1 MIRWLLAL
9 VLLSAAA
16 SAHGGLFRPPPGR
29 APRDPTRPGGGLT
42 PTTPSTRGTPVA
54 EPWQKWWDYN
64 RDHYLR
70 LRQRVRE
77 RTVITGP
84 DSGKDLLDRRSVR
97 EQIVVPELLKALRD
111 PDEAVRMVAA
121 IAAGRLRARDT
132 VAVLAELHARDKA
145 RTVREAAVLGLMLM
159 RDPELRAALR
169 ALVGNEQETRRIRG
183 FAVLGLGLLKDL
195 EFLQQLVLLKTK
207 VAGSNTAVD
216 DLRACAAFAL
226 GISGAPAVA
235 GPLAGVAL
243 DRQAPDPVRGFAAA
257 ALARAG
263 TPLVA
268 PEALGMIRNLDGLA
282 QARCGAAIA
291 VGHLVGPAEQGVID
305 FLGKRAQRDKHGGLR
320 ALLFISLGVIGGER
334 ATRHILEEMV
344 NTREQTMRGFTAL
357 GLGISGATEAGE
369 ALLKELGRRK
379 NASER
384 AACALGLGLA
394 GYKESASILREQLKR
409 RHPGFM
415 GYGMVALGL
424 LDDRQAIP
432 LVEDILSRHQDAPT
446 LRQGSIALALL
457 RRSAAVPALLE
468 LLQEVKAAPGR
479 ASVAYVLGEV
489 GTLAAVQPLLAI
501 YREGRRAGGERAAA
515 LSALGRI
522 ADPEPISLPARLAYG
537 LNPYVVSDAVEVV
550 TTIP

>member
-9 VLLSAAA
+9 ALLAEAA

-29 APRDPTRPGGGLT
+29 APRDPTQPGGGLS

-70 LRQRVRE
+70 LRQRLRE
-77 RTVITGP
+77 RIVITGP
-84 DSGKDLLDRRSVR
+84 GRSGDLFDRRTVH

-111 PDEAVRMVAA
+111 PAEQVRMVAA
-121 IAAGRLRARDT
+121 ITAGRLRARDT
-132 VAVLAELHARDKA
+132 IDVLKELHAKDKA

-159 RDPELRAALR
+159 RDSTLKAALR
-169 ALVGNEQETRRIRG
+169 TIVTDERETRRVRG
-183 FAVLGLGLLKDL
+183 FAVLGLGLIEDVA
-195 EFLQQLVLLKTK
+195 FLQQLMLLKMK

-216 DLRACAAFAL
+216 ELRSCAAFAL
-226 GISGAPAVA
+226 GVSGAPAVA
-235 GPLAGVAL
+235 GVLARVAL
-243 DRQAPDPVRGFAAA
+243 DRQAPDAVRGFAAA
-257 ALARAG
+257 ALTRAG
-263 TPLVA
+263 GPLVA
-268 PEALGMIRNLDGLA
+268 PEALGLIRDLDAVA

-291 VGHLVGPAEQGVID
+291 VGSLVTSTEKGVID

-320 ALLFISLGVIGGER
+320 ALLFLSLGRIGGER
-334 ATRHILEEMV
+334 ATRHIIEEAV

-357 GLGISGATEAGE
+357 ALGISGHKEAGE
-369 ALLKELGRRK
+369 ALLKEFGRRR

-394 GYKESASILREQLKR
+394 GYKESASVLREQVQR
-409 RHPGFM
+409 GHPAFL

-424 LDDRQAIP
+424 LDDRHAIP
-432 LVEDILSRHQDAPT
+432 LVEKVLSSHQAAPT
-446 LRQGSIALALL
+446 LRQGAIALALL
-457 RRSAAVPALLE
+457 RRSGAVPDLLRLLE
-468 LLQEVKAAPGR
+468 QVKSTAGR

-489 GTLAAVQPLLAI
+489 GTPLAVDPLLAI
-501 YREGRRAGGERAAA
+501 YRDPKRPGDERAIA

-522 ADPEPISLPARLAYG
+522 ADPEPISLPARLAFG
-537 LNPYVVSDAVEVV
+537 LNPYVVSEAVEVV
-550 TTIP
+550 TSLP